1 MTTKILDAD
10 GDDLDDRLT
19 GTDEPD
25 KTDLRDIAE
34 RVENIR
40 LVKLPIPAL
49 EKIYNDIQRDMDVVI
64 NKAKIIEKELHA
76 QLLKGNASSIEESH
90 QEIAQCKRE
99 AEDIKDYENLIYD
112 ALQEAKMKKGLIR
125 FLGSEKRVQLLEF
138 TVLTLIVFIL
148 GLMTWDILYLNNE
161 EHAEMRLNVFYIDAA
176 CCVIFLSEFFLRY
189 QFAQD
194 KRWYWRTHWIDFVTS
209 IPIPAVSE
217 IRYGRAVRLVRI
229 VRFLR
234 VLRAFRIIFFFWRG
248 MDQLSSV
255 VNVKLMKKSLKGI
268 CIVMILGAVI
278 IQRGEGENDASIG
291 DFAQSM
297 WWSFTT
303 VVTGGF
309 ADIYNPTTIGGRLLT
324 VLLIISGMIIV
335 GVFTATLTSL
345 YVEEGTEEL
354 QMMQK
359 TLDERF
365 AYLTDSHEKGSKERL
380 QGIKERKELDEKL
393 TEGMTKIFTNQEN
406 MSKKIEKLEKKMN
419 SKE

>member
-1 MTTKILDAD
+1 MTTIVDTD

-19 GTDEPD
+19 GTDELG
-25 KTDLRDIAE
+25 KSDLRDIAE

-49 EKIYNDIQRDMDVVI
+49 EKIYNDIQKDMDLVI

-99 AEDIKDYENLIYD
+99 ADDIKDYENLIYD

-125 FLGSEKRVQLLEF
+125 FLGSEKRIQLLEF
-138 TVLTLIVFIL
+138 TILALIIFVL
-148 GLMTWDILYLNNE
+148 GLMTFDILYLNSE
-161 EHAEMRLNVFYIDAA
+161 EHAEMRLNIFYIDAG

-189 QFAQD
+189 QYAED
-194 KRWYWRTHWIDFVTS
+194 KRWYWRTHWIDFITS

-217 IRYGRAVRLVRI
+217 IRYGRALRLVRI

-248 MDQLSSV
+248 MDHLSSV

-268 CIVMILGAVI
+268 CIIMILGALI
-278 IQRGEGENDASIG
+278 IQRGEGENDASVG
-291 DFAQSM
+291 NFAQSM

-309 ADIYNPTTIGGRLLT
+309 ADIYNPTTTGGRLLT

-345 YVEEGTEEL
+345 YVKEGTEEL
-354 QMMQK
+354 HMMQK

-365 AYLTDSHEKGSKERL
+365 AYLADSHEKGSKERL
-380 QGIKERKELDEKL
+380 QGIKERKQLDKKL
-393 TEGMTKIFTNQEN
+393 TEGMEKVFSNQEN